1 MKTLISTLKKA
12 LGRGALLVWA
22 GIVSLVLSVATL
34 GQDIPDSASSQLPR
48 QPEPFSIEEPL
59 GMPRNTYLDLNSHAI
74 VKPAGESHPGT
85 GFQWRF
91 AIPQSLL
98 YTGIM
103 HVYDLWTQPGTRDTL
118 NGHWLDNYLASVSS
132 LRGWSD
138 SDTFMAPYV
147 AHTIEGSVFGFIER
161 QNDPKYRKVQWAM
174 AAITSL
180 AFCVP
185 WPIPGFGTLS
195 GRLVPS
201 AKRRLATSCYT
212 PRLDS

>member
-1 MKTLISTLKKA
+1 LAPSAKVFLI
-12 LGRGALLVWA
+12 
-22 GIVSLVLSVATL
+22 
-34 GQDIPDSASSQLPR
+34 LPR
-48 QPEPFSIEEPL
+48 AIRHGNQKVFQSKPL
-59 GMPRNTYLDLNSHAI
+59 GMPGKPSLDLNSFAI
-74 VKPAGESHPGT
+74 VQPANKSRADASFKWGL
-85 GFQWRF
+85 
-91 AIPQSLL
+91 AIPEALL

-103 HVYDLWTQPGTRDTL
+103 HVYDIWTEPGTRHRL
-118 NGHWLDNYLASVSS
+118 YGHWFENYFSSISS